1 MVATRKQG
9 RKTSGPFRFQDFK
22 ERAEELD
29 HSSLVKQAAKYA
41 EEMGLQLQLE
51 YPNSTCIKHDSGEV
65 ITGAKLKAE
74 LRRCLEQKT
83 WERCRDRTSRG
94 TLTSMAVSGG

>member
-9 RKTSGPFRFQDFK
+9 RKTSEPFRFQDFK

-41 EEMGLQLQLE
+41 EEMGL
-51 YPNSTCIKHDSGEV
+51 
-65 ITGAKLKAE
+65 
-74 LRRCLEQKT
+74 
-83 WERCRDRTSRG
+83 
-94 TLTSMAVSGG
+94 